1 MEKAITVVGGDLRI
15 VKLVEMLINDGY
27 KVYTYALE
35 NSEDLLNLN
44 GVEMCPTLDEAISH
58 SKVVVGPVP
67 LSSDRK
73 RLTSPF
79 GRNSV
84 DIEDFIKKL
93 KGKYLI
99 AGTINIKEEL
109 DNNQIQYTD
118 LLKREEF
125 SVLNTIATAEGT
137 IQIAMEETQ
146 RTVHG
151 SNVLVMGFG
160 RIGKVL
166 AKMLDGIGAK
176 VYCEARKNEDISW
189 IKAYGYNPIHLN
201 HLDENLDKF
210 DIIINTIPFQLLD
223 GNRLDLVKKEVVIVD
238 LASNPGGVDR
248 KAARDRNLKVIWAL
262 SLPAKVAPLTSAEF
276 IKETLYHVLKE
287 LSKSYVLLSIVT
299 EFSSELYKLSCPQY
313 VLSPIPFGNG
323 FDTSIGL

>member
-1 MEKAITVVGGDLRI
+1 MEKSIGVVGGDLRI
-15 VKLVEMLINDGY
+15 IKLIEMLIEDGY

-35 NSEDLLNLN
+35 NSEELLNIE
-44 GVEMCPTLDEAISH
+44 GVEMCPTIEETVQN
-58 SKVVVGPVP
+58 SKVIIGPIP

-73 RLTSPF
+73 NISAPF
-79 GRNSV
+79 GRNKIS
-84 DIEDFIKKL
+84 IEDFVSAL

-99 AGTINIKEEL
+99 AGNINIKEEL
-109 DNNQIQYTD
+109 ESNNIQYTD

-125 SVLNTIATAEGT
+125 TVLNTIATAEGT

-151 SNVLVMGFG
+151 TNVLVMGFG

-176 VYCEARKNEDISW
+176 VSCEARKNEDIAW

-201 HLDENLDKF
+201 NLNENLGKF
-210 DIIINTIPFQLLD
+210 DIIINTIPFQILDAEKLELL
-223 GNRLDLVKKEVVIVD
+223 KKDVVIID

-248 KAARDRNLKVIWAL
+248 KAAREKNLKVIWAL
-262 SLPAKVAPLTSAEF
+262 SLPGKVAPLTSAEF

-287 LSKSYVLLSIVT
+287 L
-299 EFSSELYKLSCPQY
+299 Q
-313 VLSPIPFGNG
+313 
-323 FDTSIGL
+323 

>member
-1 MEKAITVVGGDLRI
+1 MSKMEKSITVVGGDLRI
-15 VKLVEMLINDGY
+15 VKLIEMLNEDGY

-35 NSEDLLNLN
+35 NSEELLNL
-44 GVEMCPTLDEAISH
+44 GAVEMCPTLEDAVSY

-73 RLTSPF
+73 RLSAPF
-79 GRNSV
+79 GRNNV
-84 DIEDFIKKL
+84 NLDEFMEII

-99 AGTINIKEEL
+99 AGNISIGDQLEKY
-109 DNNQIQYTD
+109 DIKYID

-176 VYCEARKNEDISW
+176 VYCEARKDEDISW

-201 HLDENLDKF
+201 NLDENLDKF
-210 DIIINTIPFQLLD
+210 DIIINTIPFQLLV
-223 GNRLDLVKKEVVIVD
+223 GERLDLIKKDAVIID

-248 KAARDRNLKVIWAL
+248 KAARDRDLKVIWAL

-276 IKETLYHVLKE
+276 IKETLYHVLEE
-287 LSKSYVLLSIVT
+287 L
-299 EFSSELYKLSCPQY
+299 
-313 VLSPIPFGNG
+313 
-323 FDTSIGL
+323 

>member
-1 MEKAITVVGGDLRI
+1 MEKSITVVGGDLRI
-15 VKLVEMLINDGY
+15 VKLVEMLISDGY

-44 GVEMCPTLDEAISH
+44 GVEMCPTLSEAVSH

-84 DIEDFIKKL
+84 ELEDFVNNL

-109 DNNQIQYTD
+109 DSKQIQYSD

-201 HLDENLDKF
+201 NLDEYLDKF
-210 DIIINTIPFQLLD
+210 DIIINTIPFQILD
-223 GNRLDLVKKEVVIVD
+223 EQKLNLVKDDVVIID

-248 KAARDRNLKVIWAL
+248 KAARDKNLKVIWAL

-287 LSKSYVLLSIVT
+287 LTK
-299 EFSSELYKLSCPQY
+299 
-313 VLSPIPFGNG
+313 
-323 FDTSIGL
+323 

>member
-1 MEKAITVVGGDLRI
+1 MEKSITVVGGDLRI

-35 NSEDLLNLN
+35 NSEELLSLD
-44 GVEMCPTLDEAISH
+44 GVEMCPTLEEAVSY

-67 LSSDRK
+67 LSSDR
-73 RLTSPF
+73 RRISAPF
-79 GRNSV
+79 GRSSV
-84 DIEDFIKKL
+84 ELEDFVEAL

-99 AGTINIKEEL
+99 AGNINITEKLEEMGV
-109 DNNQIQYTD
+109 QSTD

-151 SNVLVMGFG
+151 TNVLIMGFG

-176 VYCEARKNEDISW
+176 VYCEARKDEDISW

-201 HLDENLDKF
+201 DLDENLNKF
-210 DIIINTIPFQLLD
+210 DIIINTIPFQLLNAD
-223 GNRLDLVKKEVVIVD
+223 KLDLVKPEAVIID

-248 KAARDRNLKVIWAL
+248 KAAREKNIKVIWAL

-287 LSKSYVLLSIVT
+287 L
-299 EFSSELYKLSCPQY
+299 
-313 VLSPIPFGNG
+313 
-323 FDTSIGL
+323 

>member
-1 MEKAITVVGGDLRI
+1 MVIDMEKSITVVGGDLRI
-15 VKLVEMLINDGY
+15 VKLIEMLDSDGY
-27 KVYTYALE
+27 KVYTYGLE
-35 NSEDLLNLN
+35 NSEEVLNLER
-44 GVEMCPTLDEAISH
+44 VEMCPTLEEAVSA
-58 SKVVVGPVP
+58 SKIVVGPIP

-73 RLTSPF
+73 RLSTPF

-84 DIEDFIKKL
+84 ELGDFVNAL

-99 AGTINIKEEL
+99 AGNIGIKEEL
-109 DNNQIQYTD
+109 DANGVQYTD

-137 IQIAMEETQ
+137 IQITMEETQ

-201 HLDENLDKF
+201 DLNENLNKF
-210 DIIINTIPFQLLD
+210 DIIINTIPFQILD
-223 GNRLDLVKKEVVIVD
+223 EERLNLVKKESIIID

-248 KAARDRNLKVIWAL
+248 KAAREKGIKVIWAL

-287 LSKSYVLLSIVT
+287 L
-299 EFSSELYKLSCPQY
+299 
-313 VLSPIPFGNG
+313 
-323 FDTSIGL
+323 

>member
-1 MEKAITVVGGDLRI
+1 MNNMEKAITVVGGDLRI
-15 VKLVEMLINDGY
+15 VKLIEMLINDGY

-35 NSEDLLNLN
+35 NSEELLSLD
-44 GVEMCPTLDEAISH
+44 GVEMCPTLEEAVSY

-67 LSSDRK
+67 LSSDR
-73 RLTSPF
+73 RRISAPF

-84 DIEDFIKKL
+84 ELEDFVEAL

-99 AGTINIKEEL
+99 AGNINITEKLEEMGV
-109 DNNQIQYTD
+109 QSTD

-151 SNVLVMGFG
+151 TNVLIMGFG

-176 VYCEARKNEDISW
+176 VYCEARKDEDISW

-201 HLDENLDKF
+201 DLDENLNKF
-210 DIIINTIPFQLLD
+210 DIIVNTIPFQLLNAD
-223 GNRLDLVKKEVVIVD
+223 KLDLVKPEAVIID

-248 KAARDRNLKVIWAL
+248 KAAREKNIKVIWAL

-287 LSKSYVLLSIVT
+287 L
-299 EFSSELYKLSCPQY
+299 
-313 VLSPIPFGNG
+313 
-323 FDTSIGL
+323 

>member
-1 MEKAITVVGGDLRI
+1 MKSMEKSITVVGGDLRI
-15 VKLVEMLINDGY
+15 VKLIEMLDKDGY
-27 KVYTYALE
+27 KVFTYGLE
-35 NSEDLLNLN
+35 NSEELLNLES
-44 GVEMCPTLDEAISH
+44 VEMCPTLEEAVNS
-58 SKVVVGPVP
+58 SKIVVGPIP

-73 RLTSPF
+73 RLSTPF

-84 DIEDFIKKL
+84 ELEEFVDAL
-93 KGKYLI
+93 KDKYLI
-99 AGTINIKEEL
+99 AGNIGIKEQLE
-109 DNNQIQYTD
+109 NNGIQYTD

-146 RTVHG
+146 RTIHG

-166 AKMLDGIGAK
+166 AKMLNGIGAK

-201 HLDENLDKF
+201 DLDQNLEKF
-210 DIIINTIPFQLLD
+210 DVIINTIPFQLLE
-223 GNRLDLVKKEVVIVD
+223 GERLDLIKKEAVIID

-248 KAARDRNLKVIWAL
+248 KAAREKGLKVIWAL
-262 SLPAKVAPLTSAEF
+262 SLPAKVAALTSAEF

-287 LSKSYVLLSIVT
+287 L
-299 EFSSELYKLSCPQY
+299 
-313 VLSPIPFGNG
+313 
-323 FDTSIGL
+323 

>member
-1 MEKAITVVGGDLRI
+1 MNNMEKAITVVGGDLRI

-35 NSEDLLNLN
+35 NSEELLSLD
-44 GVEMCPTLDEAISH
+44 GVEMCPTLQEAVSY

-67 LSSDRK
+67 LSSDR
-73 RLTSPF
+73 RRISSPF
-79 GRNSV
+79 GRNIV
-84 DIEDFIKKL
+84 ELEAFIEAL

-99 AGTINIKEEL
+99 AGNINITEQL
-109 DNNQIQYTD
+109 DNMGVQYTD

-151 SNVLVMGFG
+151 TNVLIMGFG

-176 VYCEARKNEDISW
+176 VSCEARKNEDISW

-201 HLDENLDKF
+201 DLNDNLNKF
-210 DIIINTIPFQLLD
+210 DIIINTIPFQILD
-223 GNRLDLVKKEVVIVD
+223 SERLDLVKNDAVIID

-248 KAARDRNLKVIWAL
+248 KVAREKGIKVIWAL

-287 LSKSYVLLSIVT
+287 L
-299 EFSSELYKLSCPQY
+299 
-313 VLSPIPFGNG
+313 
-323 FDTSIGL
+323 

>member
-1 MEKAITVVGGDLRI
+1 MEKSIAVVGGDLRI
-15 VKLVEMLINDGY
+15 VKLIEMLNNDGY

-35 NSEDLLNLN
+35 NSEELLNLD
-44 GVEMCPTLDEAISH
+44 GVDMCPTLEEAVSY
-58 SKVVVGPVP
+58 SKVVIGPVP

-73 RLTSPF
+73 RLSTPF
-79 GRNSV
+79 GRNNV
-84 DIEDFIKKL
+84 NLEDFVEAL
-93 KGKYLI
+93 KRKYLI
-99 AGTINIKEEL
+99 AGNIGIKEQL
-109 DNNQIQYTD
+109 DNNNIQFTD

-146 RTVHG
+146 RTIHG

-166 AKMLDGIGAK
+166 SKMLDGIGAK

-201 HLDENLDKF
+201 DLNEHLEKF
-210 DIIINTIPFQLLD
+210 DVIINTIPFQILD
-223 GNRLDLVKKEVVIVD
+223 DERLNLVKKEVVIVD

-248 KAARDRNLKVIWAL
+248 KSAREKGLKVIWAL

-287 LSKSYVLLSIVT
+287 L
-299 EFSSELYKLSCPQY
+299 
-313 VLSPIPFGNG
+313 
-323 FDTSIGL
+323 

>member
-1 MEKAITVVGGDLRI
+1 MNNMEKAITVVGGDLRI
-15 VKLVEMLINDGY
+15 VKLIEMLINDGY

-35 NSEDLLNLN
+35 NSEELLSLD
-44 GVEMCPTLDEAISH
+44 GVEMCPTLEEAVSY

-67 LSSDRK
+67 LSSDR
-73 RLTSPF
+73 RRISAPF

-84 DIEDFIKKL
+84 ELEDFVEAL

-99 AGTINIKEEL
+99 AGNINITEKLEEMGV
-109 DNNQIQYTD
+109 QSTD

-137 IQIAMEETQ
+137 IQIAMEETL

-151 SNVLVMGFG
+151 TNVLIMGFG

-176 VYCEARKNEDISW
+176 VYCEARKDEDISW

-201 HLDENLDKF
+201 DLDENLNKF
-210 DIIINTIPFQLLD
+210 DIIINTIPFQLLNAD
-223 GNRLDLVKKEVVIVD
+223 KLDLVKPEAVIID

-248 KAARDRNLKVIWAL
+248 KAAREKNIKVIWAL

-287 LSKSYVLLSIVT
+287 L
-299 EFSSELYKLSCPQY
+299 
-313 VLSPIPFGNG
+313 
-323 FDTSIGL
+323 

>member
-1 MEKAITVVGGDLRI
+1 MEKSITVVGGDLRI

-35 NSEDLLNLN
+35 NSEELLSLN
-44 GVEMCPTLDEAISH
+44 GVEFCPTLKEAVSY
-58 SKVVVGPVP
+58 SKVIVGPVP

-73 RLTSPF
+73 RLSSPF
-79 GRNSV
+79 GRNEV
-84 DIEDFIKKL
+84 GLEEFIKEL

-99 AGTINIKEEL
+99 AGNINIKEEL
-109 DNNQIQYTD
+109 DSNGIQFVD

-176 VYCEARKNEDISW
+176 VYCEARKDEDISW

-201 HLDENLDKF
+201 NLDDYLGKF
-210 DIIINTIPFQLLD
+210 DIIINTIPFQILE
-223 GNRLDLVKKEVVIVD
+223 GPKLDLVKKEVVIVD

-248 KAARDRNLKVIWAL
+248 KAARERDLKVIWAL

-287 LSKSYVLLSIVT
+287 LSK
-299 EFSSELYKLSCPQY
+299 
-313 VLSPIPFGNG
+313 
-323 FDTSIGL
+323 

>member
-1 MEKAITVVGGDLRI
+1 MVIEMEKSITVVGGDLRT
-15 VKLVEMLINDGY
+15 VKLIEMLDNDGY
-27 KVYTYALE
+27 KVYTYGLE
-35 NSEDLLNLN
+35 NSEEVLNMER
-44 GVEMCPTLDEAISH
+44 VELCPTLEEAVSA
-58 SKVVVGPVP
+58 SKVVVGPIP

-73 RLTSPF
+73 RLSMPF
-79 GRNSV
+79 ARNNV
-84 DIEDFIKKL
+84 ELGDFVSAL

-99 AGTINIKEEL
+99 AGNIGIKEEL
-109 DNNQIQYTD
+109 DANGIQFTD

-146 RTVHG
+146 RTIHG

-201 HLDENLDKF
+201 DLNENLGKF
-210 DIIINTIPFQLLD
+210 DIIINTIPFQILD
-223 GNRLDLVKKEVVIVD
+223 EERLNLVKKESIIID

-248 KAARDRNLKVIWAL
+248 RAARENNLKVIWAL

-276 IKETLYHVLKE
+276 IKETIYHVLKE
-287 LSKSYVLLSIVT
+287 L
-299 EFSSELYKLSCPQY
+299 
-313 VLSPIPFGNG
+313 
-323 FDTSIGL
+323 

>member
-1 MEKAITVVGGDLRI
+1 MEKSITVVGGDLRI
-15 VKLVEMLINDGY
+15 VKLVEMLISDGY

-44 GVEMCPTLDEAISH
+44 GVEMCPTLSEAVSH

-84 DIEDFIKKL
+84 ELEDFVNNL

-109 DNNQIQYTD
+109 DSKQIQYSD

-201 HLDENLDKF
+201 NLDEYLDKF
-210 DIIINTIPFQLLD
+210 DIIINTIPFQILD
-223 GNRLDLVKKEVVIVD
+223 EQKLDLVKEDVVIID

-248 KAARDRNLKVIWAL
+248 KAARDKNLKVIWAL

-287 LSKSYVLLSIVT
+287 L
-299 EFSSELYKLSCPQY
+299 
-313 VLSPIPFGNG
+313 
-323 FDTSIGL
+323 

>member
-1 MEKAITVVGGDLRI
+1 MNNMEKAITVVGGDLRI
-15 VKLVEMLINDGY
+15 VKLIEMLNNDGY

-35 NSEDLLNLN
+35 NSEELLSLD
-44 GVEMCPTLDEAISH
+44 GVEMCPTLEEAVSY

-67 LSSDRK
+67 LSSDR
-73 RLTSPF
+73 RRISSPF
-79 GRNSV
+79 GRNV
-84 DIEDFIKKL
+84 VELDDFVKAL

-99 AGTINIKEEL
+99 AGNINISEQLTEMGVES
-109 DNNQIQYTD
+109 ID

-151 SNVLVMGFG
+151 TNVLIMGFG

-189 IKAYGYNPIHLN
+189 IKAYGYNPVHLN
-201 HLDENLDKF
+201 DLNDNLGKF

-223 GNRLDLVKKEVVIVD
+223 TERLDLVKPEVVIID

-248 KAARDRNLKVIWAL
+248 KAAREKGLKVIWAL

-287 LSKSYVLLSIVT
+287 L
-299 EFSSELYKLSCPQY
+299 
-313 VLSPIPFGNG
+313 
-323 FDTSIGL
+323 

>member
-1 MEKAITVVGGDLRI
+1 
-15 VKLVEMLINDGY
+15 
-27 KVYTYALE
+27 
-35 NSEDLLNLN
+35 
-44 GVEMCPTLDEAISH
+44 MCPTLEEAVSY

-67 LSSDRK
+67 LSSDR
-73 RLTSPF
+73 RRISAPF
-79 GRNSV
+79 GRSSV
-84 DIEDFIKKL
+84 ELEDFVEAL

-99 AGTINIKEEL
+99 AGNINITEKLEEMGV
-109 DNNQIQYTD
+109 QSTD

-151 SNVLVMGFG
+151 TNVLIMGFG

-176 VYCEARKNEDISW
+176 VYCEARKDEDISW

-201 HLDENLDKF
+201 DLDENLNKF
-210 DIIINTIPFQLLD
+210 DIIINTIPFQLLNAD
-223 GNRLDLVKKEVVIVD
+223 KLDLVKPEAVIID

-248 KAARDRNLKVIWAL
+248 KAAREKNIKVIWAL

-287 LSKSYVLLSIVT
+287 L
-299 EFSSELYKLSCPQY
+299 
-313 VLSPIPFGNG
+313 
-323 FDTSIGL
+323 